1 MIYFFLQYVYLLSE
15 AFFEEENIGMRIG
28 YNGIISLLTVYLSYL
43 LIAFAVYYL
52 LKSFGMYKMAKKRG
66 FEKPALC
73 FVPFYSL
80 FMLSKLR
87 SDCEAFKKHKFY
99 PIVATVSIGIFVLCS
114 AVIDSVFSIGVF
126 IRLKEMENAAAG
138 SAYLTEEMFSNGET
152 LVSVLNNLMDIA
164 KIVYIVFLAMLYS
177 DLFRTYAPFNAKTH
191 MILSIIFTVI
201 TGSSFL
207 YGAFT
212 LALSGKSAVN
222 FDEIL
227 EKRRVYYGYN
237 TPYGRNGSFG
247 NGGNGSFGSGGNV
260 DTSSSDDIDPF
271 SDFSSHS
278 SRNTQDASSSKDDDP
293 FSEFSDNKQGNS
305 VNNSDPF
312 GEFSSID
319 SKKNNTGSGSDDD
332 SDSLF

>member
-15 AFFEEENIGMRIG
+15 AFFEDGNIGMRIG
-28 YNGIISLLTVYLSYL
+28 YNGIITLLTIYLSYL

-87 SDCEAFKKHKFY
+87 SECEAFKKHSFY

-138 SAYLTEEMFSNGET
+138 SAYLTKEMFSGGQT
-152 LVSVLNNLMDIA
+152 IVRVLNNLMDIA
-164 KIVYIVFLAMLYS
+164 KIVYIVFVAMLYS

-191 MILSIIFTVI
+191 IVLSIIFTVI

-207 YGAFT
+207 FGAFT
-212 LALSGKSAVN
+212 LALSGKTAVN

-227 EKRRVYYGYN
+227 EKRRIYYGSN
-237 TPYGRNGSFG
+237 TPYGRYNPFGNGGSGSFG
-247 NGGNGSFGSGGNV
+247 NGRSGSV
-260 DTSSSDDIDPF
+260 SSSDDIDPF
-271 SDFSSHS
+271 SDFSSHTS
-278 SRNTQDASSSKDDDP
+278 QDTHGASSSKNDDP
-293 FSEFSDNKQGNS
+293 FGEFSDNKQNNNS
-305 VNNSDPF
+305 NNSDPF
-312 GEFSSID
+312 GEFSSSD
-319 SKKNNTGSGSDDD
+319 SKRTNSGSGSDDD